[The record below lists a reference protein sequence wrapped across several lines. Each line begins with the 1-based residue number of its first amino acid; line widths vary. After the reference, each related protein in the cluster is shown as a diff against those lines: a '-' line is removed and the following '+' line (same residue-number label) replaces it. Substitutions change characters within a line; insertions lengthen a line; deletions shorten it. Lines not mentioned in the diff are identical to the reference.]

1 MGAGLRVPTPQQA
14 HETLVQALQ
23 EQASWEQRART
34 AKELLKEL
42 LTSRREAADL
52 AAQYDTRYNSL
63 FCSVVRLFLPL
74 LSLPFHQASAYLHA
88 QDAYLHL
95 VVMDP
100 MCRCKEYQLGNF
112 GVADGIR
119 DNRSHVGILVAS
131 ILKQK
136 VLHWAK
142 LVSICTIL
150 MTGIKVGEVLSMAMC
165 DLLFSWC

>member
-1 MGAGLRVPTPQQA
+1 MPTPQQA

-74 LSLPFHQASAYLHA
+74 LSLRPSISMLTHPRRLPASGCH
-88 QDAYLHL
+88 
-95 VVMDP
+95 
-100 MCRCKEYQLGNF
+100 G
-112 GVADGIR
+112 
-119 DNRSHVGILVAS
+119 SHVPLQGVPTWQL
-131 ILKQK
+131 
-136 VLHWAK
+136 WD
-142 LVSICTIL
+142 CRR
-150 MTGIKVGEVLSMAMC
+150 
-165 DLLFSWC
+165 D